1 MSGKIAIL
9 LAANVAQRHVDDL
22 NAAFDVHVLPEDAD
36 EADALLDKIGAEIR
50 GIAVLKTPITREL
63 IDRLPNLELIS
74 SYSAGIENIDTDYA
88 HERGIPIANTSHIL
102 ADEVA
107 NLTLALALNVTR
119 NMMNGHLHVR
129 DGRWPEGDMPL
140 THSLGAM
147 TVGIVGLGHIGAAV
161 AKRLDCIGAKTAYSG
176 PRPKPV
182 DYPYHAS
189 VRDLAAAS
197 DMLVV
202 TCPLMPETVHLI
214 DADVLDALGPD
225 GYVVNVARGP
235 IIDEKAL
242 IAALARNRIAGA
254 ALDVFE
260 TEPHV
265 PEALRTDPRVV
276 LAPHIG
282 SATVETRQAM
292 GDAMVDA
299 LANRFGVTIRR

>member
-9 LAANVAQRHVDDL
+9 LAADVAQRHIDDL
-22 NAAFDVHVLPEDAD
+22 NEAFDVHVLPGDAK
-36 EADALLDKIGAEIR
+36 EADALLDAKGTDIR
-50 GIAVLKTPITREL
+50 GIAVLKTPITKEL

-74 SYSAGIENIDTDYA
+74 SYSAGIENIDTGYVR
-88 HERGIPIANTSHIL
+88 ERGIAIANTSHIL
-102 ADEVA
+102 AEEVA
-107 NLTLALALNVTR
+107 NLTLALALCVTR

-129 DGRWPEGDMPL
+129 GGHWPTGEMPL
-140 THSLGAM
+140 TRSLGAM
-147 TVGIVGLGHIGAAV
+147 NVGIVGMGHIGAAV
-161 AKRLDCIGAKTAYSG
+161 AKRLECIGARIAYSG

-182 DYPYHAS
+182 DYPYHANA
-189 VRDLAAAS
+189 RDLAAAS
-197 DMLVV
+197 DMLIV
-202 TCPLMPETVHLI
+202 TCPLLPETVHLI
-214 DADVLDALGPD
+214 DAEVLDALGPD

-242 IAALARNRIAGA
+242 IATLEGNRIAGA

-260 TEPHV
+260 TEPNV
-265 PEALRTDPRVV
+265 PEALRTSPRVV

-299 LANRFGVTIRR
+299 LVQHFGVTITR